1 MKIVSG
7 IAVVVVVAIIF
18 LVGQSFKSMESPG
31 SNKELTI
38 GMMSGWPPFMS
49 ITQQGQ
55 YEGFDVDIANEL
67 CSRLKR
73 TCKIVDM
80 GALATLFVALE
91 QKKIDMIF
99 SGLDITKARRE
110 KLTMV
115 PYYGDDVR
123 EYSLLFW
130 GAVPEGVLSIDDLKT
145 LNKPVVVVEPG
156 DSPEKFLDR
165 FSFITKKQIS
175 SIADQLLELKYQK
188 SLALF
193 REPQVAKQLMKK
205 NPELKAIAVALPE
218 EFQIYGM
225 GAAIAKNN
233 QSLSSDVELT
243 MATMKQDGAVARIAA
258 RWFAGEGR
266 DG

>member
-1 MKIVSG
+1 MKPVYG
-7 IAVVVVVAIIF
+7 IVVAGIVGIVF
-18 LVGQSFKSMESPG
+18 LFVQLKSNESAKT
-31 SNKELTI
+31 KELTI

-55 YEGFDVDIANEL
+55 FEGFDVDVANEL
-67 CSRLKR
+67 CARLNR
-73 TCKIVDM
+73 PCKIVDM

-110 KLTMV
+110 KLIMV
-115 PYYGDDVR
+115 PYNGEDVR

-130 GAVPEGVLSIDDLKT
+130 NKIPEQVTSIDDLKT
-145 LNKPVVVVEPG
+145 IDNPVVVVEPG
-156 DSPEKFLDR
+156 DSPEKFLDG

-175 SIADQLLELKYQK
+175 SIADQVLDLKYQK

-193 REPQVAKQLMKK
+193 REPHVAKQLMKK
-205 NPELKAIAVALPE
+205 NPELKSIPVPLPD

-225 GAAIAKNN
+225 GIAIAKDN
-233 QSLSSDVELT
+233 QSLGDEVSSAVLQ
-243 MATMKQDGAVARIAA
+243 MKQDGAMARFSS
-258 RWFAGEGR
+258 RWFAKEGS
-266 DG
+266 DE